1 MQITL
6 SLRLLALLL
15 LAGIGSASARQPASV
30 SGIDSTGL
38 PGDQFSLQGA
48 LAMFQQSSGIED
60 FEKRINTA
68 ANGVNNL
75 DLNGDGETDYVRVQ
89 DRANGNVHVFVLQV
103 PISET
108 ESQDIAVIELER
120 TGDTSAVVQIVGD
133 EDIYGENV
141 VIEPD
146 GGSEEAAFLSSP
158 EASLAGGP
166 SYPEYDFATRRL
178 VVNVWFWPSVRFV
191 YAPAYRPWTSPW
203 YWRHY
208 PGWWRPWR
216 PLSWHAYYP
225 LRARYYRP
233 FVVVHTRRV
242 VRARSIYAP
251 VRVSSVT
258 VRTRHQA
265 SVQNYRVTRR
275 QTTVTGPRGNAVT
288 RTTTTV
294 KGPKGKVK
302 TKRTR
307 VRTRH

>member
-1 MQITL
+1 MQFTL
-6 SLRLLALLL
+6 SLRLLTALLL
-15 LAGIGSASARQPASV
+15 VGISSAHARQSAI
-30 SGIDSTGL
+30 SGVDSTGL

-48 LAMFQQSSGIED
+48 LAMFQQSASIED
-60 FEKRINTA
+60 FEKRINTSS
-68 ANGVNNL
+68 NGVNNL
-75 DLNGDGETDYVRVQ
+75 DLNSDGETDYVRVQ
-89 DRANGNVHVFVLQV
+89 DRVNGDIHVFVLQV
-103 PISET
+103 PISST

-120 TGDTSAVVQIVGD
+120 TGDTSAVIQIVGD

-146 GGSEEAAFLSSP
+146 GGDEEAAFLSPAES
-158 EASLAGGP
+158 SLAGGP
-166 SYPEYDFATRRL
+166 SYPEYEFGTRRL
-178 VVNVWFWPSVRFV
+178 IVNVWFWPSVRFV
-191 YAPAYRPWTSPW
+191 YAPAYRPWASPW

-216 PLSWHAYYP
+216 PLTWHAYYP
-225 LRARYYRP
+225 LRAPYYRP

-242 VRARSIYAP
+242 VRARSVYAP

-265 SVQNYRVTRR
+265 SVQNYRVNRR
-275 QTTVTGPRGNAVT
+275 STTVTGPRGNSVK

-307 VRTRH
+307 VRTHR